1 MTGRKSLIYWRV
13 REWLPLQFPHVVLTL
28 DIAGTFG
35 NVLHRICT
43 LTSQRHH
50 GQT

>member
-1 MTGRKSLIYWRV
+1 MVAIAIPS
-13 REWLPLQFPHVVLTL
+13 VVLTPG
-28 DIAGTFG
+28 IAGTFG